1 MQTQPT
7 TPVLPDDSIL
17 REKLA
22 AIIADVCRSEPAPL
36 LEDQS
41 FSAVITQFDSL
52 AILEILLEV
61 ETQFNIPTD
70 EMLPAD
76 HATGAQ
82 EITSVFPSDLSAL
95 IVYMHKVVA
104 RMAEGPAE
112 GSVAARVA
120 QAAERRAGSAGN
132 GPQPDAVPS
141 MAAPSK
147 STATTP
153 PASPAD

>member
-7 TPVLPDDSIL
+7 TPVLPDDAIL

-22 AIIADVCRSEPAPL
+22 AIIADVCRCEPAPL
-36 LEDQS
+36 LNDEP
-41 FSAVITQFDSL
+41 FSAAIAQFDSL
-52 AILEILLEV
+52 AILEVLLEV

-76 HATGAQ
+76 HAAGAQ

-95 IVYMHKVVA
+95 IVYMHKVVE
-104 RMAEGPAE
+104 RMAAGPAE

-120 QAAERRAGSAGN
+120 QAAERRA
-132 GPQPDAVPS
+132 
-141 MAAPSK
+141 AA
-147 STATTP
+147 STTPATP
-153 PASPAD
+153 PASAASASTSPPAAPTD